1 MPTKNAFKFTVAA
14 DNGYT
19 LTKVTVKVS
28 GKESTLTADGNG
40 VYTVAAADV
49 ATGASIKLVT
59 EKQVQAQP
67 AADTTPIEK
76 TETQAPAA
84 SQPAAGQA
92 AGSDSSA
99 DAGNNQS
106 ASGDAGNQESTAE
119 NADESGESSDQQG
132 SEEANGN
139 ETSQDEAAADGQSEE
154 ASESDAAQLQ
164 MLGNEF
170 LSTLSDSNSAISGPT
185 SVAQADTITLTY
197 NGEGTPQFWNGGDG
211 LFSTWQESADHKTL
225 TLTATSNW
233 AFNGS
238 SKNAIIYCAY
248 IDNEGVWH
256 TADSG
261 AAQFTVTVTKRS
273 FTLVQPDPVAAGAD
287 HFWIPSIIDN
297 ATGKVIKLSDAPSGS
312 FYPFEYYRDGVK
324 IENASQ
330 YYYSTE
336 EFSKPGKYTVVVK
349 PNSGW
354 IYDFQGEVTIVVPT
368 VGEQEFNTD
377 DPVDCVYDG
386 NPHKWAPTVTDS
398 DTGAVLTEGTDYDL
412 AYSTNDF
419 INPGAITVTITG
431 KGAYKNSNATKTYHI
446 IKVSI
451 SGKDSIPAGTDT
463 TYTPEGFT
471 SDVTWSSSDSSILEI
486 DPVTG
491 KATGV
496 YPGKVTIYAVD
507 KEGHMAS
514 KDVTVTTNDQKGSWV
529 YVYTKVVYN
538 GLNLSSSAEGRA
550 KAKELGLAV
559 NKDGWFTLG
568 KVWVSDVKAPNWQ
581 GQRNT
586 AYQQKTLATFSKI
599 ERFNANGSINLDDIT
614 WNPYIHC
621 ANGAADYPEAPT
633 NAWHLDGEVDLNS
646 MTNVNIHHVDKASG
660 KELTSEQLTV
670 QVNKEFDPAS
680 AKRDFEGYTFD
691 SADPAFTPEE
701 GQVKDVYLYY
711 TKGTFPYTVKYVEK
725 DTGEELHA
733 PVQHGGEYG
742 SEVTEDALDIQGYDV
757 DAAQKTLKIGT
768 DGNEITF
775 YYTKKAVDYTVNY
788 YVNGTTD
795 KVQDSQTISGRTY
808 GETVTADQP
817 SVGGYTLVPGQN
829 PTITLSEDT
838 HEINVYYYKNVAL
851 TANSDTK
858 TYDGMEKSVSGFT
871 GAPSDADFSSISVG
885 AKGTDAD
892 TYPAQFPEG
901 TKGTVDGTGKYIV
914 TDTTDGQLVINPVK
928 DEVVVTIKGNT
939 DSQKYDGT
947 EKSVSGYNVESIS
960 NSALAASD
968 VALKSGVSASAK
980 GTDANTY
987 YMGLNSES
995 FQLMGKAAKNF
1006 ENVKFEVEDGHLD
1019 IAKRDMTLTSGSDE
1033 KVYDGTPLTKKEVT
1047 ASGDGFADGE
1057 GADYTYTGSRTEV
1070 GESDNTFGY
1079 TLKSNTKA
1087 SNYNIETKP
1096 GTLKVTP
1103 MTDTV
1108 TVVIAGKSGNETYD
1122 GTTKSLSGYDVK
1134 SIKINGEATSLYSEK
1149 DFVYT
1154 GGDADVAQGTDA
1166 DTYDM
1171 SLTAAMFKNQNGNF
1185 KNVEFQIE
1193 NGQLVI
1199 SPRPVTLT
1207 SASDSKPYD
1216 GTPLTNNQV
1225 TVGGKG
1231 FVEGQGATYNVTGS
1245 QTLVG
1250 SSNNTFDYTLNNG
1263 TLAKNY
1269 NITKAEGTL
1278 TVTNRDAKYE
1288 ITVEANS
1295 NESTYNGKDQSLT
1308 GLKSTTFT
1316 VDGHTYTVSGL
1327 EASSGNVKN
1336 VGEYPVSI
1344 TGTPVVKDAA
1354 GNDVTSEFKVNT
1366 KSGTFKINQRKV
1378 TLTSGSDK
1386 KVYDGT
1392 ALTNSTVTASG
1403 DGFADGEGATYSVTG
1418 SQTDV
1423 GTSNNDFTYALN
1435 EGTLVSNYTIET
1447 KPGTLE
1453 VTPVTD
1459 KVTVTIQ
1466 GATKTETYDGKEK
1479 SASGYTT
1486 TVNGSSLYNDK
1497 DFAFSGTAEVK
1508 DTDFKDGG
1516 YAMGLAAGQFENT
1529 SKNFTNVE
1537 FVVYDGS
1544 LVISKRAVTVKSESH
1559 DFTYNGQAQTWPNAS
1574 CDDDVFN
1581 AQTNGLTA
1589 TGSVTNVGDVKKNAI
1604 SYNWNEGCSADNFTI
1619 TPEEGTLT
1627 VSPVQ
1632 DEVTVTIKGH
1642 KGGGVYSGS
1651 EQTVEGYDFESSN
1664 GLYKPSDFTFSGS
1677 AVVKGTDFK
1686 DGGYAMGLDAGQF
1699 KNTSKNFVKVT
1710 FKVEDGQLNIA
1721 QRKVALKSEGHTWT
1735 YTGETF
1741 TLPNVSGW
1749 RQSGD
1754 EGFVTGEVSDVTAT
1768 GSVKNVGDEQTNAI
1782 TWTNGAN
1789 YKASNYEIS
1798 KEEGTLK
1805 VEAGNDI
1812 RNYVTLTPA
1821 DVTAT
1826 YDGKD
1831 HSAGIAKAED
1841 KNGGQLTIEYSADG
1855 QNWTTNPADIT
1866 AKNVNDSRNGESGKN
1881 AKVQVRVSSKN
1892 YTGYVTGEESITIT
1906 KRVVSLSS
1914 ATDSKP
1920 YDGTPLTRTEVTVTG
1935 DGFADGEVTKVEATG
1950 TVTNVAEGTVN
1961 NTIVYTTGDGFDGDN
1976 YSISKTEGKL
1986 NITPGTGI
1994 ANKVTLDTASL
2005 GHLYDGTAHKLPA
2018 SNAKASDDSP
2028 LVIEYSVDGK
2038 SWTKDPSTI
2047 TAVNVRDSKKV
2058 QVRVSSTNFSDTVMG
2073 EAQLNVIPR
2082 RVTVTSQ
2089 TASKVYDGTPLT
2101 KPEVTVGAN
2110 LFLSDEVTNVRATG
2124 TVTNVSEGTVTNT
2137 IAYDTTSKF
2146 IAENY
2151 NIVKTEGALS
2161 ITGQS
2166 IVPDPDHPDTYKGVT
2181 INDPSDSVYDGKD
2194 HKWTPEVKDVN
2205 GKALTEGTD
2214 YTVSYDT
2221 TDFVDANT
2229 ITVTITGKG
2238 NYSGT
2243 ATKTY
2248 KITPAPLKV
2257 TTPSASKVYD
2267 GTPLTAKKGTAE
2279 NIEGL
2284 VNGETATVK
2293 ASGSQ
2298 TEVGTSNNTYE
2309 GIEWGTAKESNY
2321 TITSANEGILNV
2333 TPKSIADEEHGMNVG
2348 MLESVTYNGLEQA
2361 QKPEVKDG
2369 STTLVEGKDYDLSY
2383 SNNVTDAG
2391 TVTVTVTGKGNYA
2404 GSVDRTYQILPA
2416 PLVVTTPTTSKVYD
2430 GTALTA
2436 EGSIDGFVN
2445 NETADFTTTGSQT
2458 AVGSSTNTYA
2468 INWTGSA
2475 KQSNYTI
2482 SETLG
2487 TLTVSEYGDEVV
2499 AAAVG
2504 GTYTYDGKAHGAT
2517 VQVSGLPAGYTVK
2530 EASSDAAATDV
2541 TEEDVTANVDHLV
2554 IVNAAGEDVTSK
2566 LKITK
2571 TPGTIKVNPATL
2583 TVTTPSASMPYNG
2596 SALTAEGKV
2605 SGFVNNEDATFTT
2618 TGSQTLVG
2626 TSENTYRIDWNGTAK
2641 QSNYTVDEHLGTL
2654 EVTKNQ
2660 AAVVIVPQGG
2670 TKVYDGTA
2678 LTSTGATAYGL
2689 PAGYTVSATTAG
2701 AQVDA
2706 GNSLATIAS
2715 YTITDGSGKDVTDQF
2730 GNVSTGSANLT
2741 VTKRPVTL
2749 TSQGGTWTYDGNAHK
2764 NEAVEVSSGENE
2776 GFVDGQGFDYSNFAS
2791 ITAVGT
2797 VANTFEYKAK
2807 NGTKAENYEVKV
2819 ATQNLVVEAK
2829 SIDPSVEASMSVD
2842 SPSDVIYDAKEHK
2855 WAPVV
2860 KDGDKALVEGT
2871 DYTVTYP
2878 DGQDFTN
2885 VKGAIT
2891 ATITGMGNYKGAVN
2905 RTYQITPA
2913 SVKLESNTHE
2923 FTYNGTYQSDDEV
2936 KVSGAD
2942 ALFKSQVDGLM
2953 ATGKVKDVAEGKVP
2967 NTIAYTWKD
2976 GFTSSNY
2983 KVETTTGE
2991 LSVKA
2996 KDITP
3001 SEEAG
3006 MAVND
3011 PSDIVYD
3018 GNEHKWV
3025 PEVKDGNKVL
3035 VEGSDYTV
3043 AYNKTDFTNV
3053 TGDIKV
3059 TITGIGNYAGTVE
3072 KHYQI
3077 TKRDVVV
3084 ASGSDSKVYDGNAL
3098 TSPDAFAVGYYDFVK
3113 GDVTSVGATG
3123 TITMPGSVTN
3133 DINIA
3138 WANDTVA
3145 TNYNVTLQPGTL
3157 TVSAKSITGRDMTVG
3172 TLPDVTYNGTE
3183 QIQKPEVKDGNNTL
3197 TEVTDYDL
3205 SFSDDVTNVGTV
3217 TVTVT
3222 GKGGYT
3228 GSTQVTY
3235 RINPAVLTVNT
3246 PSMSKAYDGTALTA
3260 EGSISGFVNNET
3272 ATFTTTG
3279 SQTTVGSSA
3288 NTYSIDWNGTAKQS
3302 NYQINETVGQLTVT
3316 ESENEVVVT
3325 TTGGTFTYDGQPH
3338 GATVAVTNLP
3348 AGYTAQA
3355 TSNASATDVNGE
3367 GIAATADNLVIYNT
3381 NGEDVTD
3388 KLNVKRIDGAI
3399 KVLPKE
3405 LSVTTPDASKVYD
3418 GEALTAEG
3426 SITGFVP
3433 GEEATF
3439 ATTGSQTDEGDS
3451 QNTYSLV
3458 WDGNAKESNYTVTEK
3473 LGTLHVSRQ
3482 TINPEDPENPQTY
3495 DGAQVNYPQDVT
3507 YDGQEHKWA
3516 PTVTNKKGVEL
3527 VEGTDYTVSY
3537 DKSNF
3542 TDVTG
3547 DILVTI
3553 TGIGNYS
3560 GSVTRTY
3567 KINPA
3572 TYYVVTDG
3580 ASKTYDGSELTAP
3593 GRVVGLVNGEEVAF
3607 ETTGSQT
3614 EVGSSANN
3622 YSLKFSKSAKESNY
3636 THGTDTIGLLK
3647 VDAAKAEGNITLEG
3661 APASKTYDGSPL
3673 EAGVAQAS
3681 ASAEGN
3687 DVTIEYSTDG
3697 VRWTTDPSTIT
3708 ATDVADSTTVQLR
3721 ASSPKNYEGYVY
3733 GSEALTIT
3741 KRSVNLASES
3751 GSKAFDGTPLTKT
3764 EVSGWQQ
3771 QGDEGFVTGEVD
3783 NVRATGSVAYV
3794 SDGEVTNTIAYDT
3807 KEGFKEGNYTVA
3819 KAEGTLHIT
3828 GQSINPGDGD
3838 SYQGIQISDP
3848 SNVEY
3853 DGQQHIWSP
3862 VVTDKNGN
3870 VLTEGVDYTVAYPE
3884 GQDFT
3889 NVTGNITA
3897 TITGIGNYTGTV
3909 KKSYQVTP
3917 KELTVNTESATKV
3930 YDGTPL
3936 TAPGHIEG
3944 LVGSETA
3951 TVNTPSSQ
3959 TAVGSTFNFAT
3970 SIVWGTAQERNY
3982 TWKIGEVG
3990 TLTVTAQSIVPD
4002 PENPDSYKGITI
4014 SDPEDAVYDGAEHK
4028 WAPVVKD
4035 ANGNVLTEGVDYD
4048 VTYKQG
4054 QDFTN
4059 VTGAIEATI
4068 TGKGNYTG
4076 TATKSYQVTPKAL
4089 TVNTDSASK
4098 VYDGT
4103 ALTAGGSIEGLVGS
4117 ETATVKTSKSQ
4128 TEVGSTANDE
4138 YTIAW
4143 GSAKQSNYTVN
4154 NGTFGTL
4161 AVTGQSINPG
4171 DDGSYKG
4178 ITISD
4183 PANVTYDGTEHKWA
4197 PVVKDANGKIL
4208 TEGTDYTVV
4217 YPDGQDFTNVTG
4229 NITATIT
4236 GIGNYTGTV
4245 KKSYQVTPAQLTVNT
4260 DGATATYNGTAL
4272 TAGGSVEGLVG
4283 NETATVKTSKSQT
4296 DVGSTANDAYT
4307 IEWGTAQSR
4316 NYTVNDGTFGTL
4328 AVTPA
4333 PIQIKTESANK
4344 VYDGTALTAGGQL
4357 TGLVNGETATFT
4369 VTGSQTA
4376 VGSSTNTYTLEWNGT
4391 AKQSNYTIESVETG
4405 TLTVT
4410 ESEDQ
4415 IVVTTTGGT
4424 FTYDG
4429 QAHGATVSV
4438 GALPAGYSVKV
4449 AQSSASATNVAE
4461 GEVAATADN
4470 LVIVN
4475 AQGEEVTSKLN
4486 IVKVDGSIQI
4496 VPAEFTVTTG
4506 SAQKQYDG
4514 TALTNSELQIAGLVG
4529 DEKVTARTTGSQ
4541 TEVGSSANTYE
4552 IDWGNTDSAN
4562 YTIAAENLG
4571 TLTVTEVPAPVV
4583 PPVTPGTS
4591 TTPTNGTTPGGTNP
4605 ASGNPVLNN
4614 VARALEGNF
4623 NAITGNNESAANVA
4637 AGEQIYDEENPL
4649 GTTYEDVCWVHFYII
4664 LGMILSGIYGLGV
4677 MFRRLNHTRKLRND
4691 MNDVM
4696 GDGDGKDAEKA
4707 PTPSSNPAGMEA

>member
-1 MPTKNAFKFTVAA
+1 MGLACERRHVGNTNRGDEPATIDEVNVMSAKNANNNAENAKNGKAAKSMTEHYTLGHKAVAVAMSTVMLGFGVPVNAPKDAYADTDAAAEQPSDQDSATSAKKTESTKATDSSSASSSSSTATQNNSSKADSSSAKDAAKTDTKAETKTTADVKLSLGNASIKYQGQTIAAPTTKVTVPTKNAFKFTVAA

-40 VYTVAAADV
+40 IYTVAAADV

-67 AADTTPIEK
+67 AADTTPIEN
-76 TETQAPAA
+76 TESQAPAA
-84 SQPAAGQA
+84 SQPTADQTASG
-92 AGSDSSA
+92 DSSA
-99 DAGNNQS
+99 DAGQS
-106 ASGDAGNQESTAE
+106 ASGDADNQVSAGEGA
-119 NADESGESSDQQG
+119 GESDDQQG
-132 SEEANGN
+132 SEEADGN
-139 ETSQDEAAADGQSEE
+139 EASQDESADGQSEE
-154 ASESDAAQLQ
+154 TSESDAAQLQ
-164 MLGNEF
+164 ALGNEF
-170 LSTLSDSNSAISGPT
+170 LSMLSDSNSAISGPT

-238 SKNAIIYCAY
+238 SKNATIYCAY

-297 ATGKVIKLSDAPSGS
+297 ATGKVISLSDAPGGS

-330 YYYSTE
+330 YYHSAE

-368 VGEQEFNTD
+368 VGEQEFDTD
-377 DPVDCVYDG
+377 NPKDYVYDG

-419 INPGAITVTITG
+419 TNPGTITVTIKG
-431 KGAYKNSNATKTYHI
+431 KGAYKNSNATKTYRI

-451 SGKDSIPAGTDT
+451 LGKDSIKEGEKT
-463 TYTPEGFT
+463 TYKPDGFT

-491 KATGV
+491 EATGV
-496 YPGKVTIYAVD
+496 YPGKVTIWAVD
-507 KEGHMAS
+507 KEGHAAS
-514 KDVTVTTNDQKGSWV
+514 KDVTVTRDEQNGAWV

-538 GLNLSSSAEGRA
+538 GLDLSSSAEGRA
-550 KAKELGLAV
+550 KAKELGLSV
-559 NKDGWFTLG
+559 NDHGWFTLG
-568 KVWVSDVKAPNWQ
+568 KVWVGGIKNPTR
-581 GQRNT
+581 GGIHNT
-586 AYQQKTLATFSKI
+586 EYQQKTLANLSKV
-599 ERFNANGSINLDDIT
+599 ERFNANGNINFNDIT
-614 WNPYIHC
+614 WNDYVGS
-621 ANGAADYPEAPT
+621 ADGADNYVGYNT
-633 NAWHLDGEVDLNS
+633 WTWHLDGRVDIKS
-646 MTNVNIHHVDKASG
+646 MTKVNVHYVEKGNPSN
-660 KELTSEQLTV
+660 ELGSDQITTTV
-670 QVNKEFDPAS
+670 GKEFDPAS
-680 AKRDFEGYTFD
+680 QKRDFEGYTFD

-742 SEVTEDALDIQGYDV
+742 SEVTEDALNIQGYDV

-775 YYTKKAVDYTVNY
+775 YYTKKAIDYTVNY

-851 TANSDTK
+851 TANSGTE
-858 TYDGMEKSVSGFT
+858 TYDGTEKSVSGFT
-871 GAPSDADFSSISVG
+871 GAPNDADFSSISVG

-901 TKGTVDGTGKYIV
+901 TKGTVDATGKYIV
-914 TDTTDGQLVINPVK
+914 TDATDGQLVINPVK

-939 DSQKYDGT
+939 DPQKYDGK
-947 EKSVSGYNVESIS
+947 EHSVSGYNVESIS

-968 VALKSGVSASAK
+968 IALKSGVSASAK

-995 FQLMGKAAKNF
+995 FQLTGKAAKNF

-1019 IAKRDMTLTSGSDE
+1019 IAKRDVTLTSGSDE
-1033 KVYDGTPLTKKEVT
+1033 KAYDGTPLTKEEVT

-1057 GADYTYTGSRTEV
+1057 GADYTCTGSRTDV

-1087 SNYNIETKP
+1087 GNYNIETKP

-1108 TVVIAGKSGNETYD
+1108 KVVVAEKSGNEMYD
-1122 GTTKSLSGYDVK
+1122 GTTKSLRGYDVK
-1134 SIKINGEATSLYSEK
+1134 SIQINGKDTNLYHES
-1149 DFVYT
+1149 DFAYT

-1166 DTYDM
+1166 DSYDM
-1171 SLTAAMFKNQNGNF
+1171 GLTAAMFKNQNGNF

-1193 NGQLVI
+1193 DGQLVI

-1207 SASDSKPYD
+1207 SASDHKPYD
-1216 GTPLTNNQV
+1216 GTPLADNQV

-1250 SSNNTFDYTLNNG
+1250 SSNNAFDYTLNNG

-1269 NITKAEGTL
+1269 DITKTEGTL
-1278 TVTNRDAKYE
+1278 TVTNRDAQYE

-1295 NESTYNGKDQSLT
+1295 NESTYNGKNQSLT
-1308 GLKSTTFT
+1308 GLKNTTFT

-1366 KSGTFKINQRKV
+1366 KPGTFKINQRKV

-1418 SQTDV
+1418 TRTDV
-1423 GTSNNDFTYALN
+1423 GTSSNDFTYALN
-1435 EGTLVSNYTIET
+1435 EGTLASNYTIET

-1466 GATKTETYDGKEK
+1466 GATNTATYDGTEK

-1486 TVNGSSLYNDK
+1486 TIDGSSLYGDK
-1497 DFAFSGTAEVK
+1497 DFTFSGTAEAK
-1508 DTDFKDGG
+1508 GTDVKDGG
-1516 YAMGLAAGQFENT
+1516 YAMGLAAGQFKNI
-1529 SKNFTNVE
+1529 SGNFTNVE
-1537 FVVYDGS
+1537 FVVNDGL

-1559 DFTYNGQAQTWPNAS
+1559 DFTYNGQAQTWSKAS

-1589 TGSVTNVGDVKKNAI
+1589 TGSVTNVGDEEKNAI

-1619 TPEEGTLT
+1619 TPDEGTLT

-1642 KGGGVYSGS
+1642 RGGGVYNGS

-1664 GLYKPSDFTFSGS
+1664 DLYKASDFTFSGS

-1699 KNTSKNFVKVT
+1699 QNTSKNFAKVA

-1721 QRKVALKSEGHTWT
+1721 QRKVALRSEGHTWT

-1749 RQSGD
+1749 QQSGD
-1754 EGFVTGEVSDVTAT
+1754 EGFVTGEVSDVKAT

-1782 TWTNGAN
+1782 TWTNGAKF
-1789 YKASNYEIS
+1789 KASNYDIA
-1798 KEEGTLK
+1798 KDEGTLK

-1812 RNYVTLTPA
+1812 AGYVTLTPA

-1855 QNWTTNPADIT
+1855 QNWTTNPAEIN
-1866 AKNVNDSRNGESGKN
+1866 AKNVNDSRNGENGKN
-1881 AKVQVRVSSKN
+1881 AKVQVRVSSPN

-1906 KRVVSLSS
+1906 KRVVSLTSDT
-1914 ATDSKP
+1914 ASKP
-1920 YDGTPLTRTEVTVTG
+1920 YDGTPLTRPDVTVAG
-1935 DGFADGEVTKVEATG
+1935 DGFADGEVSDVKATG
-1950 TVTNVAEGTVN
+1950 SVTNVAEGPVN
-1961 NTIVYTTGDGFDGDN
+1961 NTIVYTTGDGFNNDN
-1976 YSISKTEGKL
+1976 YEISKTEGKL
-1986 NITPGTGI
+1986 SITPGTGI
-1994 ANKVTLDTASL
+1994 ANKVTLNTASL

-2018 SNAKASDDSP
+2018 SNAKANDDSP

-2058 QVRVSSTNFSDTVMG
+2058 QVRVSSTNFSDTVTG

-2151 NIVKTEGALS
+2151 DIVKTEGALS

-2194 HKWTPEVKDVN
+2194 HKWTPEVKDAN

-2214 YTVSYDT
+2214 YTVSYDA

-2248 KITPAPLKV
+2248 KIAPAPLKV

-2321 TITSANEGILNV
+2321 TITSTNEGILNV

-2348 MLESVTYNGLEQA
+2348 KLENVTYNGHEQA

-2369 STTLVEGKDYDLSY
+2369 NTTLVEGKDYDLSY
-2383 SNNVTDAG
+2383 SSNVTDAG
-2391 TVTVTVTGKGNYA
+2391 VVTVTVTGKGNYA

-2416 PLVVTTPTTSKVYD
+2416 PLKVTTPTTSKVYD

-2445 NETADFTTTGSQT
+2445 NETADFTTTGTQT

-2475 KQSNYTI
+2475 KQGNYTI

-2517 VQVSGLPAGYTVK
+2517 VQVSGLPTGYTVK

-2541 TEEDVTANVDHLV
+2541 TAEDVTANVDHLV
-2554 IVNAAGEDVTSK
+2554 IVNAAGEDVTNK

-2571 TPGTIKVNPATL
+2571 TSGTIKVNPATL

-2626 TSENTYRIDWNGTAK
+2626 TSKNTYQIDWNGTAK
-2641 QSNYTVDEHLGTL
+2641 QSNYTVDERLGTL

-2689 PAGYTVSATTAG
+2689 PADYTVSATTAG

-2706 GNSLATIAS
+2706 GNSPATIAS
-2715 YTITDGSGKDVTDQF
+2715 YTIADAAGKDVTDQF

-2749 TSQGGTWTYDGNAHK
+2749 TSQGGTWTYDGDAHK
-2764 NEAVEVSSGENE
+2764 NEAVEASSGENE
-2776 GFVDGQGFDYSNFAS
+2776 GFVDGQGFDYTNFAS

-2797 VANTFEYKAK
+2797 VANTFEYQAK
-2807 NGTKAENYEVKV
+2807 EGTKAENYEVKV

-2829 SIDPSVEASMSVD
+2829 SIDPSVEASMSID
-2842 SPSDVIYDAKEHK
+2842 SPSDVTYDAKEHK

-2860 KDGDKALVEGT
+2860 KDGDKTLVEGT

-2878 DGQDFTN
+2878 EGQDFTN

-2891 ATITGMGNYKGAVN
+2891 ATITGIGNYKGAVN

-2913 SVKLESNTHE
+2913 SVQLASNTHE

-2942 ALFKSQVDGLM
+2942 ALFKSQVDDLK

-2976 GFTSSNY
+2976 GFASSNY
-2983 KVETTTGE
+2983 KIETTTGE

-3001 SEEAG
+3001 SEETG

-3025 PEVKDGNKVL
+3025 PEVKDGTKVL

-3043 AYNKTDFTNV
+3043 AYSKTDFTNV

-3059 TITGIGNYAGTVE
+3059 TITGIGNYTGTVE

-3077 TKRDVVV
+3077 AKRDVVV
-3084 ASGSDSKVYDGNAL
+3084 ASESASKTYDGTALQKPNAFVPGA
-3098 TSPDAFAVGYYDFVK
+3098 SPYDFVS
-3113 GDVTSVGATG
+3113 GDATYNATG
-3123 TITMPGSVTN
+3123 TITTPGSVTN

-3145 TNYNVTLQPGTL
+3145 NNYNVTLQPGTL
-3157 TVSAKSITGRDMTVG
+3157 TVSAKPITGKDMTVG

-3197 TEVTDYDL
+3197 TEGTDYDL

-3246 PSMSKAYDGTALTA
+3246 PSKSKAYDGTAL
-3260 EGSISGFVNNET
+3260 
-3272 ATFTTTG
+3272 
-3279 SQTTVGSSA
+3279 
-3288 NTYSIDWNGTAKQS
+3288 
-3302 NYQINETVGQLTVT
+3302 
-3316 ESENEVVVT
+3316 
-3325 TTGGTFTYDGQPH
+3325 
-3338 GATVAVTNLP
+3338 
-3348 AGYTAQA
+3348 
-3355 TSNASATDVNGE
+3355 
-3367 GIAATADNLVIYNT
+3367 
-3381 NGEDVTD
+3381 
-3388 KLNVKRIDGAI
+3388 RR
-3399 KVLPKE
+3399 KVP
-3405 LSVTTPDASKVYD
+3405 S
-3418 GEALTAEG
+3418 
-3426 SITGFVP
+3426 
-3433 GEEATF
+3433 
-3439 ATTGSQTDEGDS
+3439 
-3451 QNTYSLV
+3451 
-3458 WDGNAKESNYTVTEK
+3458 
-3473 LGTLHVSRQ
+3473 
-3482 TINPEDPENPQTY
+3482 
-3495 DGAQVNYPQDVT
+3495 
-3507 YDGQEHKWA
+3507 
-3516 PTVTNKKGVEL
+3516 
-3527 VEGTDYTVSY
+3527 
-3537 DKSNF
+3537 
-3542 TDVTG
+3542 
-3547 DILVTI
+3547 
-3553 TGIGNYS
+3553 
-3560 GSVTRTY
+3560 
-3567 KINPA
+3567 
-3572 TYYVVTDG
+3572 
-3580 ASKTYDGSELTAP
+3580 
-3593 GRVVGLVNGEEVAF
+3593 
-3607 ETTGSQT
+3607 
-3614 EVGSSANN
+3614 
-3622 YSLKFSKSAKESNY
+3622 
-3636 THGTDTIGLLK
+3636 
-3647 VDAAKAEGNITLEG
+3647 
-3661 APASKTYDGSPL
+3661 PAS
-3673 EAGVAQAS
+3673 
-3681 ASAEGN
+3681 
-3687 DVTIEYSTDG
+3687 
-3697 VRWTTDPSTIT
+3697 
-3708 ATDVADSTTVQLR
+3708 
-3721 ASSPKNYEGYVY
+3721 
-3733 GSEALTIT
+3733 
-3741 KRSVNLASES
+3741 
-3751 GSKAFDGTPLTKT
+3751 
-3764 EVSGWQQ
+3764 
-3771 QGDEGFVTGEVD
+3771 
-3783 NVRATGSVAYV
+3783 
-3794 SDGEVTNTIAYDT
+3794 
-3807 KEGFKEGNYTVA
+3807 
-3819 KAEGTLHIT
+3819 
-3828 GQSINPGDGD
+3828 
-3838 SYQGIQISDP
+3838 
-3848 SNVEY
+3848 
-3853 DGQQHIWSP
+3853 
-3862 VVTDKNGN
+3862 
-3870 VLTEGVDYTVAYPE
+3870 
-3884 GQDFT
+3884 
-3889 NVTGNITA
+3889 
-3897 TITGIGNYTGTV
+3897 
-3909 KKSYQVTP
+3909 
-3917 KELTVNTESATKV
+3917 
-3930 YDGTPL
+3930 
-3936 TAPGHIEG
+3936 
-3944 LVGSETA
+3944 
-3951 TVNTPSSQ
+3951 
-3959 TAVGSTFNFAT
+3959 
-3970 SIVWGTAQERNY
+3970 
-3982 TWKIGEVG
+3982 
-3990 TLTVTAQSIVPD
+3990 
-4002 PENPDSYKGITI
+4002 
-4014 SDPEDAVYDGAEHK
+4014 
-4028 WAPVVKD
+4028 
-4035 ANGNVLTEGVDYD
+4035 
-4048 VTYKQG
+4048 
-4054 QDFTN
+4054 
-4059 VTGAIEATI
+4059 
-4068 TGKGNYTG
+4068 
-4076 TATKSYQVTPKAL
+4076 
-4089 TVNTDSASK
+4089 
-4098 VYDGT
+4098 
-4103 ALTAGGSIEGLVGS
+4103 
-4117 ETATVKTSKSQ
+4117 
-4128 TEVGSTANDE
+4128 
-4138 YTIAW
+4138 
-4143 GSAKQSNYTVN
+4143 
-4154 NGTFGTL
+4154 
-4161 AVTGQSINPG
+4161 
-4171 DDGSYKG
+4171 
-4178 ITISD
+4178 
-4183 PANVTYDGTEHKWA
+4183 
-4197 PVVKDANGKIL
+4197 
-4208 TEGTDYTVV
+4208 
-4217 YPDGQDFTNVTG
+4217 
-4229 NITATIT
+4229 
-4236 GIGNYTGTV
+4236 
-4245 KKSYQVTPAQLTVNT
+4245 
-4260 DGATATYNGTAL
+4260 
-4272 TAGGSVEGLVG
+4272 
-4283 NETATVKTSKSQT
+4283 
-4296 DVGSTANDAYT
+4296 
-4307 IEWGTAQSR
+4307 
-4316 NYTVNDGTFGTL
+4316 
-4328 AVTPA
+4328 
-4333 PIQIKTESANK
+4333 
-4344 VYDGTALTAGGQL
+4344 
-4357 TGLVNGETATFT
+4357 
-4369 VTGSQTA
+4369 
-4376 VGSSTNTYTLEWNGT
+4376 
-4391 AKQSNYTIESVETG
+4391 
-4405 TLTVT
+4405 
-4410 ESEDQ
+4410 
-4415 IVVTTTGGT
+4415 
-4424 FTYDG
+4424 
-4429 QAHGATVSV
+4429 
-4438 GALPAGYSVKV
+4438 
-4449 AQSSASATNVAE
+4449 
-4461 GEVAATADN
+4461 
-4470 LVIVN
+4470 
-4475 AQGEEVTSKLN
+4475 
-4486 IVKVDGSIQI
+4486 
-4496 VPAEFTVTTG
+4496 
-4506 SAQKQYDG
+4506 
-4514 TALTNSELQIAGLVG
+4514 
-4529 DEKVTARTTGSQ
+4529 
-4541 TEVGSSANTYE
+4541 
-4552 IDWGNTDSAN
+4552 
-4562 YTIAAENLG
+4562 
-4571 TLTVTEVPAPVV
+4571 
-4583 PPVTPGTS
+4583 
-4591 TTPTNGTTPGGTNP
+4591 
-4605 ASGNPVLNN
+4605 
-4614 VARALEGNF
+4614 
-4623 NAITGNNESAANVA
+4623 
-4637 AGEQIYDEENPL
+4637 
-4649 GTTYEDVCWVHFYII
+4649 
-4664 LGMILSGIYGLGV
+4664 
-4677 MFRRLNHTRKLRND
+4677 
-4691 MNDVM
+4691 
-4696 GDGDGKDAEKA
+4696 
-4707 PTPSSNPAGMEA
+4707 

>member
-1 MPTKNAFKFTVAA
+1 M
-14 DNGYT
+14 
-19 LTKVTVKVS
+19 
-28 GKESTLTADGNG
+28 
-40 VYTVAAADV
+40 
-49 ATGASIKLVT
+49 
-59 EKQVQAQP
+59 
-67 AADTTPIEK
+67 
-76 TETQAPAA
+76 
-84 SQPAAGQA
+84 
-92 AGSDSSA
+92 
-99 DAGNNQS
+99 
-106 ASGDAGNQESTAE
+106 
-119 NADESGESSDQQG
+119 
-132 SEEANGN
+132 
-139 ETSQDEAAADGQSEE
+139 
-154 ASESDAAQLQ
+154 
-164 MLGNEF
+164 
-170 LSTLSDSNSAISGPT
+170 
-185 SVAQADTITLTY
+185 
-197 NGEGTPQFWNGGDG
+197 
-211 LFSTWQESADHKTL
+211 
-225 TLTATSNW
+225 
-233 AFNGS
+233 
-238 SKNAIIYCAY
+238 
-248 IDNEGVWH
+248 WH

-273 FTLVQPDPVAAGAD
+273 FILVQPDPVAAGAD

-330 YYYSTE
+330 YYHSTE

-419 INPGAITVTITG
+419 TNPGAITVTITG

-451 SGKDSIPAGTDT
+451 LGKDSIKEGENT
-463 TYTPEGFT
+463 TYKPDGFT

-491 KATGV
+491 EATGM
-496 YPGKVTIYAVD
+496 YPGKVTIWAVD
-507 KEGHMAS
+507 KEGHAAS
-514 KDVTVTTNDQKGSWV
+514 KDVTVTRDEQNGAWV

-538 GLNLSSSAEGRA
+538 GLDLSSSAEGKA
-550 KAKELGLAV
+550 KAKELGLSV
-559 NKDGWFTLG
+559 NDHGWFTLG
-568 KVWVSDVKAPNWQ
+568 KVWVGGIKNPTR
-581 GQRNT
+581 GGIHNT
-586 AYQQKTLATFSKI
+586 EYQQKTLANLSKV
-599 ERFNANGSINLDDIT
+599 ERFNANGNINFNDIT
-614 WNPYIHC
+614 WKDYVGS
-621 ANGAADYPEAPT
+621 ADGADNYVGYNT
-633 NAWHLDGEVDLNS
+633 WTWHLDGKVDIKS
-646 MTNVNIHHVDKASG
+646 MTKVNVHYVEKGNPG
-660 KELTSEQLTV
+660 NELGSDQITTTV
-670 QVNKEFDPAS
+670 GKEFDPAS
-680 AKRDFEGYTFD
+680 QKRDFEGYTFD

-725 DTGEELHA
+725 DTGKELHA

-742 SEVTEDALDIQGYDV
+742 SEVTEDALNIQGYDV

-788 YVNGTTD
+788 YVNGTTE
-795 KVQDSQTISGRTY
+795 KVADSKTISGSKY
-808 GETVTADQP
+808 GETVTADQQP
-817 SVGGYTLVPGQN
+817 ESFYDYAPGYTLVPGQN
-829 PTITLSEDT
+829 PTITLSEET

-858 TYDGMEKSVSGFT
+858 EYTGEEQSVSGFT
-871 GAPSDADFSSISVG
+871 GASNDADFSSISVG

-892 TYPAQFPEG
+892 TYPAKFPEG
-901 TKGTVDGTGKYIV
+901 TKGTVDGIGKYIV

-939 DSQKYDGT
+939 DPQKYDGT
-947 EKSVSGYNVESIS
+947 EKTVSGYNVESIS
-960 NSALAASD
+960 NSTLAASD
-968 VALKSGVSASAK
+968 IALKSGVSASAK

-995 FQLMGKAAKNF
+995 FQLTGKAAKNF

-1033 KVYDGTPLTKKEVT
+1033 KAYDGTPLTKKEVT

-1079 TLKSNTKA
+1079 TLKDNTKA

-1231 FVEGQGATYNVTGS
+1231 FVEGQGATYNVTGG

-1308 GLKSTTFT
+1308 GLKNTTFT
-1316 VDGHTYTVSGL
+1316 VNGHTYTVSGL

-1403 DGFADGEGATYSVTG
+1403 DGFADGEGATYNVTG

-1435 EGTLVSNYTIET
+1435 EGTLASNYTIET

-1486 TVNGSSLYNDK
+1486 TVNGSSLYNDR

-1508 DTDFKDGG
+1508 GTDFKDGG

-1537 FVVYDGS
+1537 FVVYDGL

-1589 TGSVTNVGDVKKNAI
+1589 TGSVTNVGDEKKNAI

-1619 TPEEGTLT
+1619 TSDEGTLT

-1664 GLYKPSDFTFSGS
+1664 GLYKPSDFTFNGS

-1686 DGGYAMGLDAGQF
+1686 DGGYTMGLDAGQF
-1699 KNTSKNFVKVT
+1699 QNASQNFAKVT

-1749 RQSGD
+1749 QQSGD

-1768 GSVKNVGDEQTNAI
+1768 GSVKNVGDEKTNSI

-1831 HSAGIAKAED
+1831 HGAGAATAVD

-1855 QNWTTNPADIT
+1855 QNWTTNPEDIT

-1881 AKVQVRVSSKN
+1881 VKVQVRVSSPN

-1906 KRVVSLSS
+1906 KRAVSLTSDS
-1914 ATDSKP
+1914 ASKP
-1920 YDGTPLTRTEVTVTG
+1920 YDGTPLTKTEVSGWQQQGDEGFVTG
-1935 DGFADGEVTKVEATG
+1935 EVDNVRATG
-1950 TVTNVAEGTVN
+1950 KVTNVAEGTVN
-1961 NTIVYTTGDGFDGDN
+1961 NTIVYTTGDGFNNDN
-1976 YSISKTEGKL
+1976 YDISKTEGKL
-1986 NITPGTGI
+1986 SITPGTGI
-1994 ANKVTLDTASL
+1994 ANKVTLNTASL
-2005 GHLYDGTAHKLPA
+2005 GHLYDGTEHKLPA

-2058 QVRVSSTNFSDTVMG
+2058 QVRVSSTNFSDTVTG

-2082 RVTVTSQ
+2082 TVTVTSQ

-2321 TITSANEGILNV
+2321 AITSTNEGILNV
-2333 TPKSIADEEHGMNVG
+2333 TPKSIADKEHGMNVG
-2348 MLESVTYNGLEQA
+2348 TPDNVTYNGLEQA

-2369 STTLVEGKDYDLSY
+2369 NTTLVEGKDYDLSY

-2404 GSVDRTYQILPA
+2404 GSVDRTYLILPA
-2416 PLVVTTPTTSKVYD
+2416 QLKVTTPTTSKVYD

-2541 TEEDVTANVDHLV
+2541 TKEDVTANVDHLV

-2764 NEAVEVSSGENE
+2764 NEAVEASSGENE

-2860 KDGDKALVEGT
+2860 KDGDKTLVEGT

-2905 RTYQITPA
+2905 CTYQITPA

-2983 KVETTTGE
+2983 KIETTTGE

-3001 SEEAG
+3001 SEETG

-3084 ASGSDSKVYDGNAL
+3084 ASGSDSKIYDGNAL

-3157 TVSAKSITGRDMTVG
+3157 TVSAKSITGKDMTVG

-3279 SQTTVGSSA
+3279 SQTAVGSSA

-3355 TSNASATDVNGE
+3355 TSNASATDVNGD

-3388 KLNVKRIDGAI
+3388 KLNVKRVDGAI

-3783 NVRATGSVAYV
+3783 NVRATGSVTYV

-4138 YTIAW
+4138 YAIAW

-4154 NGTFGTL
+4154 NGMFGTL
-4161 AVTGQSINPG
+4161 TVTGQSINPG

-4183 PANVTYDGTEHKWA
+4183 PANVAYDGTEHKWA

-4496 VPAEFTVTTG
+4496 VPAELTVTTG

-4562 YTIAAENLG
+4562 YTIATENLG

-4591 TTPTNGTTPGGTNP
+4591 TTPTNGTTPGGTNS

>member
-1 MPTKNAFKFTVAA
+1 MGLACERRHVGNTNRGDEPATIDEVNVMSAKNANNNAENAKNGKAAKSMTEHYTLGHKAVAVAMSTVMLGFGVPVNAPKDAYADTDAAAEQPSDQDSATSAKKSTEDTSAKKTESTKATDSSSASSSSSTATQNNSSKADSSSAKDAAKTDTKAETKTTADVKLSLGNASIKYQGQTIAAPTTKVTVPTKNAFKFTVAA

-40 VYTVAAADV
+40 IYTVAAADV

-67 AADTTPIEK
+67 AADTTPIEN
-76 TETQAPAA
+76 TESQAPAA
-84 SQPAAGQA
+84 SQPTADQTASG
-92 AGSDSSA
+92 DSSA
-99 DAGNNQS
+99 DAGQS
-106 ASGDAGNQESTAE
+106 ASGDADNQVSAGEGA
-119 NADESGESSDQQG
+119 GESDDQQG
-132 SEEANGN
+132 SEEADGN
-139 ETSQDEAAADGQSEE
+139 EASQDESADGQSEE
-154 ASESDAAQLQ
+154 TSESDAAQLQ
-164 MLGNEF
+164 ALGNEF
-170 LSTLSDSNSAISGPT
+170 LSMLSDSNSAISGPT

-238 SKNAIIYCAY
+238 SKNATIYCAY

-297 ATGKVIKLSDAPSGS
+297 ATGKVISLSDAPGGS

-330 YYYSTE
+330 YYHSAE

-368 VGEQEFNTD
+368 VGEQEFDTD
-377 DPVDCVYDG
+377 NPKDYVYDG

-419 INPGAITVTITG
+419 TNPGTITVTIKG
-431 KGAYKNSNATKTYHI
+431 KGAYKNSNATKTYRI

-451 SGKDSIPAGTDT
+451 LGKDSIKEGEKT
-463 TYTPEGFT
+463 TYKPDGFT

-491 KATGV
+491 EATGV
-496 YPGKVTIYAVD
+496 YPGKVTIWAVD
-507 KEGHMAS
+507 KEGHAAS
-514 KDVTVTTNDQKGSWV
+514 KDVTVTRDEQNGAWV

-538 GLNLSSSAEGRA
+538 GLDLSSSAEGRA
-550 KAKELGLAV
+550 KAKELGLSV
-559 NKDGWFTLG
+559 NDHGWFTLG
-568 KVWVSDVKAPNWQ
+568 KVWVGGIKNPTR
-581 GQRNT
+581 GGIHNT
-586 AYQQKTLATFSKI
+586 EYQQKTLANLSKV
-599 ERFNANGSINLDDIT
+599 ERFNANGNINFNDIT
-614 WNPYIHC
+614 WNDYVGS
-621 ANGAADYPEAPT
+621 ADGADNYVGYNT
-633 NAWHLDGEVDLNS
+633 WTWHLDGRVDIKS
-646 MTNVNIHHVDKASG
+646 MTKVNVHYVEKGNPSN
-660 KELTSEQLTV
+660 ELGSDQITTTV
-670 QVNKEFDPAS
+670 GKEFDPAS
-680 AKRDFEGYTFD
+680 QKRDFEGYTFD

-742 SEVTEDALDIQGYDV
+742 SEVTEDALNIQGYDV

-768 DGNEITF
+768 DGNEIAF
-775 YYTKKAVDYTVNY
+775 YYTKKAIDYTVNY
-788 YVNGTTD
+788 YVNGTTG

-851 TANSDTK
+851 TANSGTE
-858 TYDGMEKSVSGFT
+858 TYDGTEKSVSGFT
-871 GAPSDADFSSISVG
+871 GAPNDADFSSISVG
-885 AKGTDAD
+885 AKGTVDA
-892 TYPAQFPEG
+892 
-901 TKGTVDGTGKYIV
+901 TGKYIV
-914 TDTTDGQLVINPVK
+914 TDATDGQLVINPVK

-939 DSQKYDGT
+939 DPQKYDGK
-947 EKSVSGYNVESIS
+947 EHSVSGYNVESIS

-968 VALKSGVSASAK
+968 IALKSGVFASAK

-995 FQLMGKAAKNF
+995 FQLTGKAAKNF
-1006 ENVKFEVEDGHLD
+1006 ENVKFEVEDGYLD
-1019 IAKRDMTLTSGSDE
+1019 IAKRDVTLTSGSDE
-1033 KVYDGTPLTKKEVT
+1033 K
-1047 ASGDGFADGE
+1047 A
-1057 GADYTYTGSRTEV
+1057 
-1070 GESDNTFGY
+1070 
-1079 TLKSNTKA
+1079 
-1087 SNYNIETKP
+1087 
-1096 GTLKVTP
+1096 
-1103 MTDTV
+1103 
-1108 TVVIAGKSGNETYD
+1108 
-1122 GTTKSLSGYDVK
+1122 
-1134 SIKINGEATSLYSEK
+1134 
-1149 DFVYT
+1149 
-1154 GGDADVAQGTDA
+1154 
-1166 DTYDM
+1166 
-1171 SLTAAMFKNQNGNF
+1171 
-1185 KNVEFQIE
+1185 
-1193 NGQLVI
+1193 
-1199 SPRPVTLT
+1199 
-1207 SASDSKPYD
+1207 YD

-1250 SSNNTFDYTLNNG
+1250 SSNNAFDYTLNNG

-1269 NITKAEGTL
+1269 DITKTEGTL
-1278 TVTNRDAKYE
+1278 TVTNRDAQYE

-1295 NESTYNGKDQSLT
+1295 NESTYNGKNQSLT

-1327 EASSGNVKN
+1327 ETSSGNVKN

-1366 KSGTFKINQRKV
+1366 KPGTFKINQRKV

-1392 ALTNSTVTASG
+1392 ALTNGTVTASG

-1418 SQTDV
+1418 AQTEA

-1435 EGTLVSNYTIET
+1435 EGTLASNYTIET

-1459 KVTVTIQ
+1459 RVTVTIQ
-1466 GATKTETYDGKEK
+1466 GATNTATYDGTEK
-1479 SASGYTT
+1479 SVSGYTT
-1486 TVNGSSLYNDK
+1486 TIDGSSLYSDK
-1497 DFAFSGTAEVK
+1497 DFTFSGTAEAK
-1508 DTDFKDGG
+1508 GTDVKDGG
-1516 YAMGLAAGQFENT
+1516 YAMGLAAGQFKNI
-1529 SKNFTNVE
+1529 SGNFTNVE
-1537 FVVYDGS
+1537 FVVNDGL

-1559 DFTYNGQAQTWPNAS
+1559 NFTYNGQAQTWSKAS

-1589 TGSVTNVGDVKKNAI
+1589 TGSVTNVGDEEKNAI

-1619 TPEEGTLT
+1619 TPDEGTLT

-1642 KGGGVYSGS
+1642 KGGGVYNGS

-1664 GLYKPSDFTFSGS
+1664 DLYKASDFTFSGS
-1677 AVVKGTDFK
+1677 AVVKGTDVK

-1699 KNTSKNFVKVT
+1699 QNTSKNFAKVT

-1721 QRKVALKSEGHTWT
+1721 QRKVALRSEGHTWT

-1749 RQSGD
+1749 QQSGD
-1754 EGFVTGEVSDVTAT
+1754 EGFVTGEVSDVKAT

-1782 TWTNGAN
+1782 TWTNGTKF
-1789 YKASNYEIS
+1789 KASNYDIA
-1798 KEEGTLK
+1798 KDEGTLK

-1812 RNYVTLTPA
+1812 AGYVTLTPA

-1855 QNWTTNPADIT
+1855 QNWTTNPAEIN
-1866 AKNVNDSRNGESGKN
+1866 AKNVNDSRNGENGKN
-1881 AKVQVRVSSKN
+1881 AKVQVRVSSPN

-1906 KRVVSLSS
+1906 KRVVSLTSDT
-1914 ATDSKP
+1914 ASKP
-1920 YDGTPLTRTEVTVTG
+1920 YDGTPLTRPDVTVAG
-1935 DGFADGEVTKVEATG
+1935 DGFADGEVSDVKATG
-1950 TVTNVAEGTVN
+1950 TVTNVAEGPVN
-1961 NTIVYTTGDGFDGDN
+1961 NTIVYTTGDGFNNDN
-1976 YSISKTEGKL
+1976 YEISKTEGKL
-1986 NITPGTGI
+1986 SITPGTGI
-1994 ANKVTLDTASL
+1994 ANKVTLNTASL
-2005 GHLYDGTAHKLPA
+2005 GHLYDGTERKLPA

-2058 QVRVSSTNFSDTVMG
+2058 QVRVSSTNFSDTVTG

-2151 NIVKTEGALS
+2151 DIVKTEGALS

-2194 HKWTPEVKDVN
+2194 HKWTPEVKDAN

-2214 YTVSYDT
+2214 YTVSYDA

-2321 TITSANEGILNV
+2321 TITSTNEGILNV

-2348 MLESVTYNGLEQA
+2348 KLENVTYNGHEQA

-2369 STTLVEGKDYDLSY
+2369 NTTLVEGKDYDLSY
-2383 SNNVTDAG
+2383 SSSVTDAG
-2391 TVTVTVTGKGNYA
+2391 AVTVTVTGKGNYA

-2416 PLVVTTPTTSKVYD
+2416 PLKVTTPTTSKVYD

-2445 NETADFTTTGSQT
+2445 NETADFTTTGTQT

-2475 KQSNYTI
+2475 KQGNYTI

-2504 GTYTYDGKAHGAT
+2504 STYTYDGKAHGAT
-2517 VQVSGLPAGYTVK
+2517 VQVSGLPTGYTVK

-2541 TEEDVTANVDHLV
+2541 TAEDVTANVDHLV
-2554 IVNAAGEDVTSK
+2554 IVNAAGEDVTNK

-2571 TPGTIKVNPATL
+2571 TSGTIKVNPATL

-2626 TSENTYRIDWNGTAK
+2626 TSKNTYQIDWNGTAK
-2641 QSNYTVDEHLGTL
+2641 QSNYTVDERLGTL

-2706 GNSLATIAS
+2706 GNSPATIAS
-2715 YTITDGSGKDVTDQF
+2715 YTIADAAGKDVTDQF

-2749 TSQGGTWTYDGNAHK
+2749 TSQGGTWTYDGDAHK
-2764 NEAVEVSSGENE
+2764 NEAVEASSGENE
-2776 GFVDGQGFDYSNFAS
+2776 GFVDGQGFDYTNFAS

-2797 VANTFEYKAK
+2797 VANTFEYQAK
-2807 NGTKAENYEVKV
+2807 EGTKAENYEVKV

-2842 SPSDVIYDAKEHK
+2842 SPSDVTYDAKEHK
-2855 WAPVV
+2855 WAPVA
-2860 KDGDKALVEGT
+2860 KDGDKTLVEGT

-2878 DGQDFTN
+2878 EGQDFSN
-2885 VKGAIT
+2885 VKDAIT
-2891 ATITGMGNYKGAVN
+2891 ATITGIGNYKGAVN

-2913 SVKLESNTHE
+2913 SVQLVSNTHE

-2942 ALFKSQVDGLM
+2942 ALFKSQVDDLK

-2976 GFTSSNY
+2976 GFASSNY
-2983 KVETTTGE
+2983 KIETTTGE

-3001 SEEAG
+3001 SEETG

-3011 PSDIVYD
+3011 SSDIVYD

-3025 PEVKDGNKVL
+3025 PEVKDGTKVL

-3043 AYNKTDFTNV
+3043 AYSKTDFTNV

-3059 TITGIGNYAGTVE
+3059 TITGIGNYTGTVE

-3077 TKRDVVV
+3077 AKRDVVV
-3084 ASGSDSKVYDGNAL
+3084 ASESASKTYDGTALQKPNAFVPGA
-3098 TSPDAFAVGYYDFVK
+3098 SPYDFVS
-3113 GDVTSVGATG
+3113 GDATYNATG
-3123 TITMPGSVTN
+3123 TITTPGSVTN

-3145 TNYNVTLQPGTL
+3145 NNYNVTLQPGTL
-3157 TVSAKSITGRDMTVG
+3157 TVSAKPITGKDMTVG

-3183 QIQKPEVKDGNNTL
+3183 QIQKPEVKDGNSTL
-3197 TEVTDYDL
+3197 TEGTDYDL

-3246 PSMSKAYDGTALTA
+3246 PSKSKAYDGTALTA

-3272 ATFTTTG
+3272 VTFATTG

-3288 NTYSIDWNGTAKQS
+3288 NTYSINWNGTAKQS

-3355 TSNASATDVNGE
+3355 TSNASATDANGD

-3388 KLNVKRIDGAI
+3388 KLNVKRVDGAI

-3439 ATTGSQTDEGDS
+3439 TTTGSQTDEGDS
-3451 QNTYSLV
+3451 QNTYSLA

-3482 TINPEDPENPQTY
+3482 TINPEDPENPKAY
-3495 DGAQVNYPQDVT
+3495 DGAQVSYPQDET

-3580 ASKTYDGSELTAP
+3580 ASKTYDGTELKAP
-3593 GRVVGLVNGEEVAF
+3593 GKVVGLVNGEEVAF

-3622 YSLKFSKSAKESNY
+3622 YDLKFSKSAKESNY

-3647 VDAAKAEGNITLEG
+3647 VDAAKAQGNITLEG
-3661 APASKTYDGSPL
+3661 TPASKTYDGNPL

-3681 ASAEGN
+3681 VPTQGD

-3733 GSEALTIT
+3733 GSETLTIN

-3771 QGDEGFVTGEVD
+3771 QGDEGFVTGEVE
-3783 NVRATGSVAYV
+3783 NVHATGSVTYV

-3807 KEGFKEGNYTVA
+3807 KESFKEGNYTIG
-3819 KAEGTLHIT
+3819 KTEGTLRIT
-3828 GQSINPGDGD
+3828 GQSINPGDKD

-3848 SNVEY
+3848 SDVVY
-3853 DGQQHIWSP
+3853 DGTEHKWAP
-3862 VVTDKNGN
+3862 EVTDKNGN
-3870 VLTEGVDYTVAYPE
+3870 ALTEGVDYTVSYPD

-3889 NVTGNITA
+3889 NVTGVITA
-3897 TITGIGNYTGTV
+3897 TITGIGNYTGV
-3909 KKSYQVTP
+3909 
-3917 KELTVNTESATKV
+3917 
-3930 YDGTPL
+3930 
-3936 TAPGHIEG
+3936 
-3944 LVGSETA
+3944 
-3951 TVNTPSSQ
+3951 
-3959 TAVGSTFNFAT
+3959 
-3970 SIVWGTAQERNY
+3970 
-3982 TWKIGEVG
+3982 
-3990 TLTVTAQSIVPD
+3990 
-4002 PENPDSYKGITI
+4002 
-4014 SDPEDAVYDGAEHK
+4014 
-4028 WAPVVKD
+4028 
-4035 ANGNVLTEGVDYD
+4035 
-4048 VTYKQG
+4048 
-4054 QDFTN
+4054 
-4059 VTGAIEATI
+4059 
-4068 TGKGNYTG
+4068 
-4076 TATKSYQVTPKAL
+4076 
-4089 TVNTDSASK
+4089 
-4098 VYDGT
+4098 
-4103 ALTAGGSIEGLVGS
+4103 
-4117 ETATVKTSKSQ
+4117 
-4128 TEVGSTANDE
+4128 
-4138 YTIAW
+4138 
-4143 GSAKQSNYTVN
+4143 
-4154 NGTFGTL
+4154 
-4161 AVTGQSINPG
+4161 
-4171 DDGSYKG
+4171 
-4178 ITISD
+4178 
-4183 PANVTYDGTEHKWA
+4183 
-4197 PVVKDANGKIL
+4197 
-4208 TEGTDYTVV
+4208 
-4217 YPDGQDFTNVTG
+4217 
-4229 NITATIT
+4229 
-4236 GIGNYTGTV
+4236 V

-4260 DGATATYNGTAL
+4260 EGATATYSGTAL
-4272 TAGGSVEGLVG
+4272 TAGGSIEGLVG
-4283 NETATVKTSKSQT
+4283 DETAMVVTSKSQT

-4344 VYDGTALTAGGQL
+4344 VYDGTALTAGGQM

-4376 VGSSTNTYTLEWNGT
+4376 VGSSTNTYTLEWNGS
-4391 AKQSNYTIESVETG
+4391 AKQGNYTIESVETG

-4424 FTYDG
+4424 FNYDG

-4449 AQSSASATNVAE
+4449 AQSTATATNVAE

-4496 VPAEFTVTTG
+4496 VPAELTVTTG

-4514 TALTNSELQIAGLVG
+4514 TALANNELQIAGLVG
-4529 DEKVTARTTGSQ
+4529 DERVTARTTGSQ

-4562 YTIAAENLG
+4562 YTIATENLG
-4571 TLTVTEVPAPVV
+4571 TLTVTEVPAPAV

-4605 ASGNPVLNN
+4605 VPGNPVLDN

-4707 PTPSSNPAGMEA
+4707 PKPSSNPAGMEA